1 MNESSSFVSFG
12 ISALEKSHRLKRGV
26 FVPQWFRRF
35 TDVIGPAGIGV
46 AVGVGVFVGVGVLV
60 GVAVGVGVPVGY
72 GV

>member
-26 FVPQWFRRF
+26 SVPQWLRRF